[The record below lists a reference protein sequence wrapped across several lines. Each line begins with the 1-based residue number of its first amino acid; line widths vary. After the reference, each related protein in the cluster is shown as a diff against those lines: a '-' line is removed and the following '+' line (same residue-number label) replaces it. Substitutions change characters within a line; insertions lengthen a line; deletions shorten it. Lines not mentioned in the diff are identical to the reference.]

1 MTDGFGRKAEYL
13 RISLTDR
20 CNIRCGYCMPP
31 GGVRSLSHDQ
41 ILTLEETARIAHVM
55 KTAGIRKVRLTGG
68 EPLIRKNIGE
78 LLRMLGAMSFPDGV
92 YITTNAT
99 LLRDKLDEIVEA
111 GIAGINISLDTLR
124 PETFCFLTGV
134 DLLQEVIAAV
144 DEAYKTGI
152 RIKLN
157 CVPIEGINDD
167 ELIDIA
173 GYAKDRNIDV
183 RFIELMPIG
192 CAVNYTGV
200 PSSKIL
206 ADLSNVYGKPIQR
219 KEDAVSSPAVMYDLP
234 GFTGGIGFI
243 SPMSAPFCSSCNRL
257 RLTSEGFLKL
267 CLEKPDGIDLK
278 TLIRQGI
285 SDDELKTVIEKA
297 VMQKRAAHDL
307 NRGSASEQRKMV
319 QIGG

>member
-20 CNIRCGYCMPP
+20 CNLRCGYCMPP
-31 GGVRSLSHDQ
+31 EGVRCLSHDQ
-41 ILTLEETARIAHVM
+41 ILTLEETVRIAGVM

-68 EPLIRKNIGE
+68 EPLVRKNIGE
-78 LLRMLGAMSFPDGV
+78 LLRMLAKMSFPDGV

-99 LLRDKLDEIVEA
+99 LLREKLDEIVKA

-124 PETFCFLTGV
+124 PETFCKLTGT
-134 DLLQEVIAAV
+134 DLLEEVIAAV
-144 DEAYKTGI
+144 DVAYKTGI

-200 PSSKIL
+200 PSAKIID
-206 ADLSNVYGKPIQR
+206 DLSKVYGKPTQR
-219 KEDAVSSPAVMYDLP
+219 TKDAGSSPAVMYDLP

-243 SPMSAPFCSSCNRL
+243 SPLSAPFCSSCNRL

-285 SDDELKTVIEKA
+285 SDNELKCVIEKA

-307 NRGSASEQRKMV
+307 NRASASEQRKMV